1 MSGNNK
7 AGNNVWARSVL
18 NGGPNSGSDSGP
30 SSGPEDT
37 LNLHTITDKPLSDS
51 TSSENTRSE
60 NTRSGSQQYQRS
72 AQPKS
77 WLNIGRD
84 AKNNAGIDTNVDTFK
99 NDIDQSDIND
109 ETFDDSYF
117 RATAQPPSSTTA
129 DLIAPRSAQ
138 PGSAQLAN
146 RLAAQETNEQGA
158 SEPKDAPLSV
168 FNAAVSNLS
177 ARRRNELVAC
187 CHSLAKAG
195 FADTPLEVINQHIFA
210 ARRWHQSLVELM
222 RDTECRRFYPKGLP
236 SVQNLHRLA
245 VFHNKP
251 VRPPKRFICSVH
263 APHARKRAPHVFREA
278 FSTSQ
283 IIQQKLATFSSTFDI
298 SALLRADIPTTLAHL
313 TDLHP
318 QDAGWLNRL
327 PVKAKLARRALAPL
341 LHHPDQHPEQDD
353 TTRLIGILEECERFA
368 HHAHYRQ
375 MLGDLFTGVTTH
387 WQSLNQQIGFSQS
400 VLDVLDDHT
409 VAGDVIQHW
418 NTECEAFYQFSRAAA
433 LVSRR
438 VSKLTRLVHRLN
450 PSAFDTE
457 VFVPQSARAI
467 ERISLWRNIVTQSA
481 QNHEMTP
488 RMLLQTISPKDV
500 SLVELTP

>member
-7 AGNNVWARSVL
+7 AGNCVLGTGTPNGDPGSV
-18 NGGPNSGSDSGP
+18 PGSV
-30 SSGPEDT
+30 SSSVVPEDT
-37 LNLHTITDKPLSDS
+37 ITDDTITDELLSDYAL
-51 TSSENTRSE
+51 SENTRPGNE
-60 NTRSGSQQYQRS
+60 QYQRS
-72 AQPKS
+72 AQPES
-77 WLNIGRD
+77 SLNIGRD
-84 AKNNAGIDTNVDTFK
+84 ANNNAGIDTNVDTFK
-99 NDIDQSDIND
+99 NDIDQSDISD
-109 ETFDDSYF
+109 ETFDDTYF

-129 DLIAPRSAQ
+129 DLIALHSAH
-138 PGSAQLAN
+138 LAN
-146 RLAAQETNEQGA
+146 QLAAQRTTRPRA
-158 SEPKDAPLSV
+158 SDSTDAPPPPNPSIG
-168 FNAAVSNLS
+168 AAVTNLS
-177 ARRRNELVAC
+177 ARTRNELVAC

-222 RDTECRRFYPKGLP
+222 RDTECRRFYPEGLP

-283 IIQQKLATFSSTFDI
+283 ILQQKLATFSSTFDI
-298 SALLRADIPTTLAHL
+298 SALLKTDIPITLAHL
-313 TDLHP
+313 TDLHLK
-318 QDAGWLNRL
+318 DGGWLNRL

-353 TTRLIGILEECERFA
+353 TARLIGILEECERFA

-418 NTECEAFYQFSRAAA
+418 DTECEAFYQFSRAAA

-438 VSKLTRLVHRLN
+438 VKKLTRLVHRLN

-488 RMLLQTISPKDV
+488 RMLLQTISPRDV